1 MKHIITSALV
11 SAIITLAGLWF
22 YHHYF
27 SMQLATIDISAYAD
41 QLKNEYIQG
50 HLTKQ
55 ALDEKLKALSER
67 LKTDYKNTIVL
78 VKGAVISGKIQE
90 INPGK

>member
-1 MKHIITSALV
+1 MSALV
-11 SAIITLAGLWF
+11 SAIITFAGLWF

-27 SMQLATIDISAYAD
+27 SVQLATMDMSAYAD
-41 QLKNEYIQG
+41 QLRDDYIQG

-55 ALDEKLKALSER
+55 ELDEKLKALSQR
-67 LKTDYKNTIVL
+67 LKIDYKNTIVL